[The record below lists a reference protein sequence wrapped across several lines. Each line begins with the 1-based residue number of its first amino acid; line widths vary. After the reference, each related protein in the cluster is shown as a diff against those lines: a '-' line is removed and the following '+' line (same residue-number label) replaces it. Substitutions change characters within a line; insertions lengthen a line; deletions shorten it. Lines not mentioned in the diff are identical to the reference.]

1 MIVLITG
8 SRSWADEATIRAVLR
23 GLPANTTILHGGCHC
38 GSDAIADRL
47 ARQLG
52 FAVEVMPADW
62 QKHGRAA
69 GPIRN
74 AAMAERCTRAIAFWD
89 GASRG
94 TASAIAEVQGRC
106 KQVGVFI
113 PEPL

>member
-1 MIVLITG
+1 MIVMITG
-8 SRSWADEATIRAVLR
+8 SRSWTDEATIRAVLR
-23 GLPANTTILHGGCHC
+23 GLPANTTILHGGYHR
-38 GSDAIADRL
+38 GADEIADRV
-47 ARQLG
+47 ARELG

-74 AAMAERCTRAIAFWD
+74 AAMAQRCASAIAFWD

-94 TASAIAEVQGRC
+94 TASAIAEVRKRG
-106 KQVGVFI
+106 KQVDVFT